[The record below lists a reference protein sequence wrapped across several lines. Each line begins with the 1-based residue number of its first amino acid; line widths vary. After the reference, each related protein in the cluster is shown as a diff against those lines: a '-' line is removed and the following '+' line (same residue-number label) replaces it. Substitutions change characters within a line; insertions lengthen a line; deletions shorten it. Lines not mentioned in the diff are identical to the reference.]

1 MELNEYTTRAMA
13 LASNL
18 GERED
23 MIHASLGIPSEAGE
37 VCGIIKDTVAYGKPL
52 DIPHL
57 VEEIGDLCWFMTLML
72 RTAGVTWE
80 HVFDANIA
88 KLEARYPSGS
98 FSQAAALKRDLDA
111 EKAAMAAV

>member
-1 MELNEYTTRAMA
+1 MA

-37 VCGIIKDTVAYGKPL
+37 ICDIIKATVAYGKPL
-52 DIPHL
+52 DTAHL
-57 VEEIGDLCWFMTLML
+57 VEETGDLFWFMTLML
-72 RTAGVTWE
+72 RTVGVTWD
-80 HVFDANIA
+80 HVLGANIA